1 MCFYFSDKCDSLSK
15 LSDIV
20 GSQSEIIPG
29 WTNDGL
35 EGGPW
40 RLPKWKNVWEKCGEG
55 SGWYGWKPHGGVG
68 SISTT
73 FTASGRAELSFGNCW
88 DAGTVK
94 VYLDGTEIASA
105 GPELHKTV
113 AFDFNTGSVLS
124 IYDEGYNSVIQ
135 ISKFKILDC
144 EGKQSRFILQGNGIE
159 FEFCSLTSSP
169 FCRLVYQQLLQYRK
183 QDIN

>member
-1 MCFYFSDKCDSLSK
+1 MYFDEKIINYFTLYFSDQCD
-15 LSDIV
+15 LSDI
-20 GSQSEIIPG
+20 SG

-35 EGGPW
+35 IGSSVGAQ
-40 RLPKWKNVWEKCGEG
+40 CGKDQA
-55 SGWYGWKPHGGVG
+55 WYGYQPGTSVG

-73 FTASGRAELSFGNCW
+73 FPAPGRAELSFGNCW
-88 DAGTVK
+88 HDPGTVK

-105 GPELHKTV
+105 GPNLHKTV

>member
-40 RLPKWKNVWEKCGEG
+40 RLPKWENVWEKCGEDQA
-55 SGWYGWKPHGGVG
+55 WYGWKPHGGVG

-73 FTASGRAELSFGNCW
+73 LTASGRAELSFGNCW

-105 GPELHKTV
+105 GPELHKTI
-113 AFDFNTGSVLS
+113 AFDFNAGAVLS
-124 IYDEGYNSVIQ
+124 IRDEGANSVIQ
-135 ISKFKILDC
+135 ISGFKILTC
-144 EGKQSRFILQGNGIE
+144 GTGKFQKIFDR
-159 FEFCSLTSSP
+159 
-169 FCRLVYQQLLQYRK
+169 
-183 QDIN
+183 